1 MAFGESNRVSW
12 RYIAEVTFG
21 TTPSTPT
28 MIEVL
33 RTDGS
38 LDAVTET
45 VVSEAVRSDR
55 MRQGLFKVGERSE
68 GSFSAELAYG
78 QFDDLLQAVLCGT
91 WTSAAAVTS
100 QTDISADTSDDSMND
115 ASSGFVSAGFVA
127 GMWVLVSGFVA
138 SGNNGLF
145 KILAATA
152 GKLTFSAKVD
162 LTTGTYTAS
171 PNLTTESAG
180 ASITI
185 KNAGMLRNGTTA
197 RSFTIEEAYSD
208 VASYWQYRGMRMGD
222 ANIDISS
229 KSLVKIDFT
238 LTGKS
243 FTRTGSTIASA
254 VTSPNS
260 NNAFNTTSDV
270 IGLNEGNAAL
280 GVSITQLQLSIKNN
294 LRYQDCVGSLTPAG
308 IGYGTQDITGQIV
321 AYNDGTGTLED
332 KYIAFTETS
341 QSFVLKNGTSPV
353 YYIVTIPAYR
363 YSGGSPKAGGL
374 NADSM
379 ITLPFTAYK
388 SSDSFQI
395 QIDKVSTT

>member
-12 RYIAEVTFG
+12 RYVAESTFG
-21 TTPSTPT
+21 TTPATPT

-55 MRQGLFKVGERSE
+55 MRQGLFKVGEHSE

-91 WTSAAAVTS
+91 WATATLTAS
-100 QTDISADTSDDSMND
+100 DISADAGDDSLNGVAAAMV
-115 ASSGFVSAGFVA
+115 SSGFVS
-127 GMWVLVSGFVA
+127 GMWVLVSGLAVTA
-138 SGNNGLF
+138 ENRLY
-145 KILAATA
+145 KINAVTT
-152 GKLTFSAKVD
+152 GKLTFSASIHP
-162 LTTGTYTAS
+162 TTGAYTTPVA
-171 PNLTTESAG
+171 LTAESAG
-180 ASITI
+180 SAITI
-185 KNAGMLRNGTTA
+185 KSAGMLRNGTTA
-197 RSFTIEEAYSD
+197 RSFTLEEAYTD

-222 ANIDISS
+222 ANIDISA
-229 KSLVKIDFT
+229 KSLVKIDFA
-238 LTGKS
+238 LSGKS
-243 FTRTGSTIASA
+243 FTRTGATIANS

-270 IGLNEGNAAL
+270 IGLKEGSAAL
-280 GVSITQLQLSIKNN
+280 AISITQLQLSIKNN

-388 SSDSFQI
+388 SSDSYQI
-395 QIDKVSTT
+395 QIDKISTT